1 MAERPEFA
9 EFVTARSPALLR
21 TARLLTGDWASAE
34 DLLQDSLA
42 KCWRRWSRIS
52 GNPEPYVQKVML
64 HTYLAWTRRLW
75 TRERP
80 TEDLPETEV
89 DDLAGRVADEDEV
102 QAALRRLPRRQ
113 RAVIVLRYFDDLSE
127 AETAQILGIAIGTVK
142 SQASRALAALRVDEG
157 LTSDRDRTEVG

>member
-9 EFVTARSPALLR
+9 EFVAARSPALLR

-42 KCWRRWSRIS
+42 TCWRRWSRIS

-64 HTYLAWTRRLW
+64 HTYLAWRRRFW

-80 TEDLPETEV
+80 TEVLPETSV
-89 DDLAGRVADEDEV
+89 GDATGRVVDEDEV
-102 QAALRRLPRRQ
+102 QAALRRLPPRQ
-113 RAVIVLRYFDDLSE
+113 RAVVVLRYFDDLSE
-127 AETAQILGIAIGTVK
+127 AETAQLLGISTGTVK
-142 SQASRALAALRVDEG
+142 SQTSKALAALRIDEG
-157 LTSDRDRTEVG
+157 LTSDRPRTEVR